1 VVPGRGCYTD
11 IIEFRP
17 NGFGT
22 VPRITRALFAHD
34 LQNLNTMGGFLPQ
47 GGLRPP
53 FFCLST

>member
-1 VVPGRGCYTD
+1 VITSRDCYTPA
-11 IIEFRP
+11 IEFWP

-22 VPRITRALFAHD
+22 APRITRALFAHD